1 MKTRNHVLTYRL
13 NNEILTIKSKSAPQ
27 LEADFKKFAHLTDYH
42 LFSMEEL

>member
-1 MKTRNHVLTYRL
+1 MKLLNYVLTYRL
-13 NNEILTIKSKSAPQ
+13 NNEIITIKSKSSLQ